1 MAWKHLVMVTLL
13 CELRMR
19 WLVITSLLCILVYSN
34 LLLIGRVQRGLNV
47 LFGNFWRMRLS
58 LTNNNLCPA
67 CDNQEENL
75 LHLFRDCDYASVQWQ
90 FFIWRNDGNE
100 FYSIADWK
108 MWLQV
113 NLSMTHVVHDINW
126 SCYLEGCYILW
137 CRRNR
142 VIFHDDH
149 WTAQEIIH
157 KACNWVR
164 AYQEAAAIYKSIS
177 AFNLVPGAFQVWQTS
192 NGIFLVKGKLL
203 LIVMVLL
210 RMVGINL
217 LVEGWSETLMV
228 PSFVVLVLIWAF
240 AWFSRLSWRLFIW
253 GGWSWPGQ
261 EAFARSEWIH
271 ARC

>member
-1 MAWKHLVMVTLL
+1 
-13 CELRMR
+13 
-19 WLVITSLLCILVYSN
+19 
-34 LLLIGRVQRGLNV
+34 
-47 LFGNFWRMRLS
+47 MRLS

-137 CRRNR
+137 CRCNR

-253 GGWSWPGQ
+253 GWSWPVKRLSQDQSGFMLVVSC
-261 EAFARSEWIH
+261 EVSLERMLCVAS
-271 ARC
+271 